1 LFFDPVE
8 LVEHVRQIFGGD
20 ADARVRHAD
29 RHPLAAGGAG
39 RERRRD
45 RHAPA
50 GRCVLD
56 AVVEE
61 VDHLSDAAL
70 DRRNG
75 RRLRELGVE
84 LDVLRSPSVWKK

>member
-1 LFFDPVE
+1 
-8 LVEHVRQIFGGD
+8 
-20 ADARVRHAD
+20 
-29 RHPLAAGGAG
+29 
-39 RERRRD
+39 
-45 RHAPA
+45 
-50 GRCVLD
+50 VLD

-61 VDHLSDAAL
+61 VDHLSDSAL

>member
-1 LFFDPVE
+1 MPLSVTRIVT
-8 LVEHVRQIFGGD
+8 LS
-20 ADARVRHAD
+20 
-29 RHPLAAGGAG
+29 PLAAPAENAAEIVT
-39 RERRRD
+39 R
-45 RHAPA
+45 PA

-61 VDHLSDAAL
+61 VDHLSDSAL